1 MIKRRTIPVLI
12 QGWLELNNDTEMVK
26 FIDSL
31 SAAETKLLDMAIR
44 GGLAPKEPPYMLV
57 SA

>member
-12 QGWLELNNDTEMVK
+12 QQWNQLNSDCEMVK

-31 SAAETKLLDMAIR
+31 NPAETRLLDMAIR
-44 GGLAPKEPPYMLV
+44 GGLAPKQPLYIKEN
-57 SA
+57 A